1 MTKQQKL
8 EEIRL
13 ACVKAN
19 PSMKVM
25 DCGSPCHCHIERVRD
40 VTLQDILLATQKK
53 TSEYL
58 RITGYTDH
66 EEDDIQVMRVF
77 DLTKS
82 VDDQDD
88 ETIEFIHG
96 ILHKNI

>member
-19 PSMKVM
+19 PNM
-25 DCGSPCHCHIERVRD
+25 DCSNEDDGVYCPQHHVA
-40 VTLQDILLATQKK
+40 LQDILLATQKK

-88 ETIEFIHG
+88 GVIEVVHSLICV
-96 ILHKNI
+96 